1 MSPENPW
8 PIDPK
13 KKHTWPICHSCT
25 MIKLCLL
32 PNHFRRDLIKM
43 LWWALIACWVLL
55 LLFGIVETESS
66 NNNRGGNNGLRERE
80 SGRLAWFFTLDSVL
94 GFIAIGFVGSSRKFS
109 GFRQLLYHMPCGLP
123 CSILPCNSI
132 PCLELHFCHL
142 SLSHLSCCFFL
153 DPENFFTWE

>member
-1 MSPENPW
+1 MSPENP
-8 PIDPK
+8 
-13 KKHTWPICHSCT
+13 WPICHSCT
-25 MIKLCLL
+25 MIKLCLV
-32 PNHFRRDLIKM
+32 PNNFRRDLIKM

-55 LLFGIVETESS
+55 FFFFSLGIAETESS
-66 NNNRGGNNGLRERE
+66 NNNRGGNNGLRVRE

-94 GFIAIGFVGSSRKFS
+94 GFIAIGFVRSSSKFS

-142 SLSHLSCCFFL
+142 SLSHLRCFFFL